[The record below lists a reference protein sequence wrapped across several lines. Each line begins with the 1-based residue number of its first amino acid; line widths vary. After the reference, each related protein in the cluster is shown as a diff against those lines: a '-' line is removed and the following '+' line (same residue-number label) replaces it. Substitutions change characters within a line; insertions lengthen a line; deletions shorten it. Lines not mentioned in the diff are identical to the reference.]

1 MSLKS
6 VLIRDMLFAIGENPD
21 RDGLRD
27 TPGRV
32 VKSWS
37 ELYAGYDSDPKSYLE
52 KTFDV
57 SHDQL
62 ICVNDIEFF
71 STCEHHMLPF
81 FGTADVAY
89 LPSNN
94 GKVVGLSKIARLVDG
109 YARRLQVQERL
120 TDEIANA
127 INEVL
132 KPRAVAVRVRAK
144 HFCMVARGI
153 KSNAAKMST
162 TALRG
167 EMLSNNQLK
176 SEWIAGLPK

>member
-1 MSLKS
+1 MKLPNEL
-6 VLIRDMLFAIGENPD
+6 VREMLFSIGENPE
-21 RDGLRD
+21 RNGLID
-27 TPGRV
+27 TPARV

-37 ELYAGYDSDPKSYLE
+37 ELYAGYKTDPRNHLE

-89 LPSNN
+89 LPTDN

-132 KPRAVAVRVRAK
+132 QPRAVAVRVRAK